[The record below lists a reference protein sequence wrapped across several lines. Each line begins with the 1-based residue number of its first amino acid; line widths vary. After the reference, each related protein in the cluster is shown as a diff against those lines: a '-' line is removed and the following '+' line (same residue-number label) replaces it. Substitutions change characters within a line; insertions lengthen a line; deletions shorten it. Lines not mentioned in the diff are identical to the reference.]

1 MPHPNRPLI
10 PTADSRYQILVTDD
24 GSYSLMDTVLEESYH
39 SGSGAAAESYVVY
52 LQNSRIAARLR
63 QATVSSTRVFEY
75 GFGTGMNF
83 IITASVAA
91 SERKPLLFTSWEY
104 RLLPRAV
111 LEQLQIPTAIIAAE
125 TLGLLHNCSAH
136 AHAITDA
143 FLHFRERIGDTPA
156 IGLHRFAYTDEI
168 ILELNIGDAT
178 AISSSTLQETY
189 HSVYFDAFSPKTNPD
204 LWTEPVLRT
213 AFELLE
219 NNGTLV
225 TYCVNSVVRKLVAQC
240 GFKVTKEP
248 GPIGGKREVLVAIK
262 TPDR

>member
-52 LQNSRIAARLR
+52 LQNSRIASRLR
-63 QATVSSTRVFEY
+63 QSDNLPTRVFEY

-83 IITASVAA
+83 IITASLAA
-91 SERKPLLFTSWEY
+91 AEKQPLLFTSWEH
-104 RLLPRAV
+104 RLLPGV
-111 LEQLQIPTAIIAAE
+111 VFEQLQIPSSIIAAE
-125 TLGLLHNCSAH
+125 KLELLHDCSAH
-136 AHAITDA
+136 ARSITDA
-143 FLHFRERIGDTPA
+143 FLRFRDELGNTPEK
-156 IGLHRFAYTDEI
+156 GVYRFAYTDDI

-178 AISSSTLQETY
+178 TISPTALRDSYQ
-189 HSVYFDAFSPKTNPD
+189 SVYFDAFSPKTNPD